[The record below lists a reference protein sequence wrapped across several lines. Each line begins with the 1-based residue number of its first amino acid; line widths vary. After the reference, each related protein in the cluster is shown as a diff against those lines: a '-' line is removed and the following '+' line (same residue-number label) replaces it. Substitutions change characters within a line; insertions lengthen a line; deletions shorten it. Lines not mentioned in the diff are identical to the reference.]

1 MIPKL
6 WISYRIVHIYPP
18 SRTGLAFG
26 FGPSAMASN
35 HAAMAAAEARKPI
48 ANFAVGALVLLWADQ
63 DPDLITLD
71 LNPKHMV
78 EIGVQVGAADIAGS
92 VF

>member
-6 WISYRIVHIYPP
+6 WIGYRTVHIHPF
-18 SRTGLAFG
+18 SRAGLAFG
-26 FGPSAMASN
+26 FGPSAMALN
-35 HAAMAAAEARKPI
+35 HAAMAAAQARKPI
-48 ANFAVGALVLLWADQ
+48 ANLAVWALVLLWADQ
-63 DPDLITLD
+63 DPDLIALN

>member
-6 WISYRIVHIYPP
+6 WIGYRTVHIISFYHAG
-18 SRTGLAFG
+18 SVFR
-26 FGPSAMASN
+26 FGPFAMVSN
-35 HAAMAAAEARKPI
+35 HAAMAAAQARKPI
-48 ANFAVGALVLLWADQ
+48 ANLAVWALVLLWADQ
-63 DPDLITLD
+63 DPDLIALN